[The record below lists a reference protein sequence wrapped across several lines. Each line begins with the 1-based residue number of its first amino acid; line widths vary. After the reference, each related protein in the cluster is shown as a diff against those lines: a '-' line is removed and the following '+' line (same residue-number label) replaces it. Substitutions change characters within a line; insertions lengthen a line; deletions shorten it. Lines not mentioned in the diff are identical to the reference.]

1 MYSKSQNNL
10 KACLRK
16 LNYQQQT
23 RLSTTRQNIGIHK
36 INLKEKP
43 RGVIL
48 ST

>member
-1 MYSKSQNNL
+1 MT
-10 KACLRK
+10 K

-23 RLSTTRQNIGIHK
+23 RLSTTGQNIGIHK

-48 ST
+48 SK